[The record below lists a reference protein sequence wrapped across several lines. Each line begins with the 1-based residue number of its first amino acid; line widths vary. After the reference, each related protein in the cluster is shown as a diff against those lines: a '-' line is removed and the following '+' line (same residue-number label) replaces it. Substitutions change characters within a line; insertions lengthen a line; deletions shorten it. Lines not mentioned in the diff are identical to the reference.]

1 MPVTINGNGSITGLS
16 VGGLPNGTVDS
27 DTLAND
33 AVTSDKISSDAVT
46 SDKITGSTFVSYAL
60 LADRHGATA
69 GDRGTFT
76 SGGWRTR
83 EINTEVVDTDNIVSL
98 SSNQFTLQ
106 AGTYQIKFGACAY
119 KVNRHVTRLREISP
133 TAQTIAH
140 GSSQYSWATD
150 ANLQWSRGFARLTIT
165 QATAYEIQ
173 HYCQT
178 TQSDNGFGF
187 QMTYSTSDYVQVE
200 IYKEAS

>member
-1 MPVTINGNGSITGLS
+1 MPVTINGDGSITGLS
-16 VGGLPNGTVDS
+16 VGGLPNGCVDT

-33 AVTSDKISSDAVT
+33 SVT

-60 LADRHGATA
+60 LADRHSGTA

-83 EINTEVVDTDNIVSL
+83 EINTEVVDTDNIVTL

-106 AGTYQIKFGACAY
+106 PGTYQIKFGACAY
-119 KVNRHVTRLREISP
+119 KVNRHITRLRQISP
-133 TAQTIAH
+133 LATIAA
-140 GSSQYSWATD
+140 GSSQYSYASGAD
-150 ANLQWSRGFARLTIT
+150 LSWSRGFARITIS
-165 QATAYEIQ
+165 QATTYEIQ

-178 TQSDNGFGF
+178 TQSSNGFGF

>member
-1 MPVTINGNGSITGLS
+1 MPVTINGDGSITGLS
-16 VGGLPNGTVDS
+16 VGGLPNGCVDK
-27 DTLAND
+27 DTIAND
-33 AVTSDKISSDAVT
+33 AVTSDKM
-46 SDKITGSTFVSYAL
+46 TGSTFVSYAL
-60 LADRHGATA
+60 LADRHGAPG

-76 SGGWRTR
+76 AGAWQTR
-83 EINTEVVDTDNIVSL
+83 EINTEVVDTDNIVTL

-119 KVNRHVTRLREISP
+119 KVNRHITRLRQISP
-133 TAQTIAH
+133 LTTIAA
-140 GSSQYSWATD
+140 GSSQYSWSSGAD
-150 ANLQWSRGFARLTIT
+150 LSWSRGFARFTIS

-178 TQSDNGFGF
+178 TYSNNGFGF

>member
-1 MPVTINGNGSITGLS
+1 MPVTINGDGSITGLS
-16 VGGLPNGTVDS
+16 VGGLPNGCVDT

-33 AVTSDKISSDAVT
+33 SVT

-60 LADRHGATA
+60 LADRHSGTA

-83 EINTEVVDTDNIVSL
+83 EINTEVVDTDNIVTL

-106 AGTYQIKFGACAY
+106 PGTYQIKFGACAY
-119 KVNRHVTRLREISP
+119 KVNRHITRLRQISP
-133 TAQTIAH
+133 LATIAA

-150 ANLQWSRGFARLTIT
+150 ANLQWSRGFARLTIS
-165 QATAYEIQ
+165 QATTYEIQ

-178 TQSDNGFGF
+178 TQSSNGFGF